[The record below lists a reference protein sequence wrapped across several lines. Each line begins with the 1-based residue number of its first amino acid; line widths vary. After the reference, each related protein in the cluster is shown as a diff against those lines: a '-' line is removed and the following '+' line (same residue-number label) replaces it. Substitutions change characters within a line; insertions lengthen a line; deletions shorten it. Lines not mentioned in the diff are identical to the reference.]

1 MKKTIIAI
9 LQLQLVT
16 PTLPAA
22 VPLRWTVE
30 TSRVQPAVF
39 EAYQGETLTFE
50 AALQSHGKPLAAPVN
65 YSFFWQTN
73 GMGSTYWEAPAQSG
87 SGVSPLKGGSVVSPL
102 ERGSG
107 VSPLVVDTNVLF
119 ATWLPAYDVG
129 ARVYNCFI
137 GSPSN
142 IYHAAFQLRLRPSPG
157 ALPNALPL
165 PTPVIDFARVHV
177 LNPPWGSG
185 GGGGCDTNAVDILAN
200 SAVVTNALTVATTNR
215 VAALE
220 THVENTDNPH
230 AVTAEQVGAVPFVAD
245 KDGNKTAV
253 MIGSRKSDEPVGWYS
268 LANGNEV
275 IASGYYSH
283 AEGNST
289 TASYIFSHAEGK
301 GTTAPGDS
309 SHAEGSFTTASGNYS
324 HTEGY
329 GTTASGEFSH
339 AEGSSTTASGYSSH
353 AEGYSAT
360 ASGDFSHAEGY
371 LSQTKEEDI
380 YAFAW
385 NGDDSKTEEAPYK
398 SNGPG
403 TFNINPLGGLDGF
416 HIGDKQLSAI
426 ILGSVTNNISAT
438 NPTFSS
444 AVLAVN
450 LDFATNTTG
459 AAYVAV
465 TNALAGFG
473 FDAEALAEL
482 PGGKVYGSIGAL
494 LAALAAAV
502 AWLKKKALIGGLT
515 GGVPDDPKVHDFFTN
530 ADSFTPPTDVA
541 GALKNSMLEKSIV
554 LAVTE
559 NFGDADNTSY
569 GSAT

>member
-87 SGVSPLKGGSVVSPL
+87 SGVSPL

-107 VSPLVVDTNVLF
+107 VSPLVGETNVLF

-220 THVENTDNPH
+220 TATNNLSSSVSSL
-230 AVTAEQVGAVPFVAD
+230 ASSLAEKANSADIPDMAREAMSAYGISSSYINIGGSISGQTISDQYGDLREAINGKAD
-245 KDGNKTAV
+245 KTD
-253 MIGSRKSDEPVGWYS
+253 
-268 LANGNEV
+268 
-275 IASGYYSH
+275 
-283 AEGNST
+283 
-289 TASYIFSHAEGK
+289 
-301 GTTAPGDS
+301 
-309 SHAEGSFTTASGNYS
+309 
-324 HTEGY
+324 
-329 GTTASGEFSH
+329 
-339 AEGSSTTASGYSSH
+339 
-353 AEGYSAT
+353 
-360 ASGDFSHAEGY
+360 
-371 LSQTKEEDI
+371 
-380 YAFAW
+380 
-385 NGDDSKTEEAPYK
+385 
-398 SNGPG
+398 
-403 TFNINPLGGLDGF
+403 
-416 HIGDKQLSAI
+416 
-426 ILGSVTNNISAT
+426 ISAT
-438 NPTFSS
+438 NPTFSNE
-444 AVLAVN
+444 V
-450 LDFATNTTG
+450 AT
-459 AAYVAV
+459 VARTV
-465 TNALAGFG
+465 
-473 FDAEALAEL
+473 
-482 PGGKVYGSIGAL
+482 
-494 LAALAAAV
+494 
-502 AWLKKKALIGGLT
+502 
-515 GGVPDDPKVHDFFTN
+515 
-530 ADSFTPPTDVA
+530 TPPPSPTLRLYDEVRQCYWI
-541 GALKNSMLEKSIV
+541 GRMVNGVINWEV
-554 LAVTE
+554 E
-559 NFGDADNTSY
+559 
-569 GSAT
+569 

>member
-1 MKKTIIAI
+1 MKKTIITI

-73 GMGSTYWEAPAQSG
+73 GMGSTYWEAPAQRG
-87 SGVSPLKGGSVVSPL
+87 SGVSPLESGSVVSPL

-107 VSPLVVDTNVLF
+107 VSPLVGETNVLF

-129 ARVYNCFI
+129 ARAYNCFI

-165 PTPVIDFARVHV
+165 PTPVIDFARVRV

-185 GGGGCDTNAVDILAN
+185 GGGGCDTNAVDALAN

-220 THVENTDNPH
+220 TATNNLSSSVSSLAFSKADKAALNAHTTNTNNPH
-230 AVTAEQVGAVPFVAD
+230 AVTAEQVGSVPFVED
-245 KDGNKTAV
+245 VNSNKTAV
-253 MIGSRKSDEPVGWYS
+253 TIGRRTGDVGPNS
-268 LANGNEV
+268 LANGNG
-275 IASGYYSH
+275 IAASGHFSHAEGYNTTASGHFSHAEGFRTTASGIYSH
-283 AEGNST
+283 AEG
-289 TASYIFSHAEGK
+289 I
-301 GTTAPGDS
+301 
-309 SHAEGSFTTASGNYS
+309 
-324 HTEGY
+324 
-329 GTTASGEFSH
+329 
-339 AEGSSTTASGYSSH
+339 
-353 AEGYSAT
+353 SAV
-360 ASGDFSHAEGY
+360 AAGDFSHAEG
-371 LSQTKEEDI
+371 LHAHTKNKDL

-385 NGDDSKTEEAPYK
+385 NGDKTRTTPYE
-398 SNGPG
+398 SHGPG

-416 HIGDKQLSAI
+416 YIGDNNLSSI

-438 NPTFSS
+438 NPTFSN
-444 AVLAVN
+444 AVLAVQISTN
-450 LDFATNTTG
+450 DFAALYALKEAFADLPIDPVTG
-459 AAYVAV
+459 
-465 TNALAGFG
+465 GI
-473 FDAEALAEL
+473 
-482 PGGKVYGSIGAL
+482 SIGAL
-494 LAALAAAV
+494 LAALASAV
-502 AWLKKKALIGGLT
+502 AWLKKNKVGSFASVGGASAT
-515 GGVPDDPKVHDFFTN
+515 VENGVAKLDDFFTESN
-530 ADSFTPPTDVA
+530 SLLISTIAANSA
-541 GALKNSMLEKSIV
+541 RLALDEEGEIIV
-554 LAVTE
+554 TMNTE
-559 NFGDADNTSY
+559 D
-569 GSAT
+569 